1 MEDKQ
6 FEEKVIEISRVSRT
20 VKGGKRISFRAL
32 VVVGDKVSRVGV
44 GLGKAG
50 DVSVAIKKAVSCAKK
65 NMLRIGL
72 NEIGSI
78 GKETVSIFNS
88 AKVLLR
94 PAPEGTSIISGGVVR
109 AVAELAGVK
118 NMVAKSY
125 GSSNKT
131 NLAKATLNGL
141 IEASSNE

>member
-1 MEDKQ
+1 MEEKIY
-6 FEEKVIEISRVSRT
+6 EEKVIEISRVSRT

-32 VVVGDKVSRVGV
+32 VIVGDKVSKAGI

-50 DVSVAIKKAVSCAKK
+50 DVSVAIKKAVSAAKK
-65 NMLRIGL
+65 NMRSVKIS
-72 NEIGSI
+72 EKGSI
-78 GKETVSIFNS
+78 GRETISVFNS
-88 AKVLLR
+88 ARVILR

-109 AVAELAGVK
+109 SVAELAGIK

-125 GSSNKT
+125 GSSNKI

-141 IEASSNE
+141 IEASNE